1 MNPREAARN
10 QAGIFQITDTNSEID
25 VFRDQVDLAIVQID
39 IDPDFGMLRH
49 KSADRFRQ
57 QIDAKSKRQSQAYI
71 ARDLALRVGQGV
83 FGFIEIAQNL
93 PGPLIK
99 FATGLGQSLPPG
111 GPLQQLHAQP
121 TFEIADASADFRFGR
136 ADFIGGSTEAVVID
150 YRNKCLEL
158 FKTIH
163 IVPLFVTVISIFTY
177 LLKLWNKDNN
187 SNLNFKRVNPMSKS
201 INVLRLDASAN
212 PAESSSKKLGDA
224 LLEQLERQNA
234 RVDLRTRDLNREL
247 SFIDSQWVGA
257 NFTAAEQRDSS
268 QLERLAFSDE
278 LISELQW
285 ADHIVLTTPMYN
297 FSVPATLKAW
307 IDLVCRAGVTF
318 RYSENG
324 PVGLL
329 EGKSVDIVVTT
340 GGVPLGSP
348 VDFVSG
354 YLRQVMNIIV
364 I

>member
-1 MNPREAARN
+1 
-10 QAGIFQITDTNSEID
+10 
-25 VFRDQVDLAIVQID
+25 
-39 IDPDFGMLRH
+39 
-49 KSADRFRQ
+49 
-57 QIDAKSKRQSQAYI
+57 
-71 ARDLALRVGQGV
+71 
-83 FGFIEIAQNL
+83 
-93 PGPLIK
+93 
-99 FATGLGQSLPPG
+99 
-111 GPLQQLHAQP
+111 
-121 TFEIADASADFRFGR
+121 
-136 ADFIGGSTEAVVID
+136 
-150 YRNKCLEL
+150 
-158 FKTIH
+158 
-163 IVPLFVTVISIFTY
+163 
-177 LLKLWNKDNN
+177 
-187 SNLNFKRVNPMSKS
+187 MSKS

-234 RVDLRTRDLNREL
+234 RVDLRTRDLNRDL
-247 SFIDSQWVGA
+247 TFIDSQWVGA

-268 QLERLAFSDE
+268 QVERLAFSDE

-354 YLRQVMNIIV
+354 YLRQVMNFIGIENV
-364 I
+364 NLISADQMNVDPDTSFNGAIDQIERAYPAVAARGST